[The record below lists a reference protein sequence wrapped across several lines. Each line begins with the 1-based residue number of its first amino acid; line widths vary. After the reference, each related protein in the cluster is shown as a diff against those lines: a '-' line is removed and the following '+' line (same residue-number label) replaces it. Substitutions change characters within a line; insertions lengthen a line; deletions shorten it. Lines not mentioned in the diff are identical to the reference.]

1 MIVLHHSSS
10 MSRGWPGE
18 ITMLWWSYL
27 LWSSYNK
34 ENAQESTWGSKHH
47 QAGHLI
53 FSDVQKNKKV
63 TYFDIRP
70 KNVRIASCQFRIR
83 KFLYEVPW
91 VFSNGCIEV
100 LHPFKNSAA
109 ERVASL
115 WATLSFSMGGLD
127 RDSRGLLAERERE
140 KRPLADTDLAQY
152 SCHLLLKSGID
163 YLQSVLLTLSFYV
176 ELDFRWWKYILVFRK
191 RLLTTVESRFR
202 KVRKKGRGWSKYE
215 KK

>member
-1 MIVLHHSSS
+1 MLGFPTLYYSIKLMIVLHHSSS

-27 LWSSYNK
+27 LLQG
-34 ENAQESTWGSKHH
+34 NAQESTLGSKHH

-140 KRPLADTDLAQY
+140 KRPLADTDLAQC

-163 YLQSVLLTLSFYV
+163 YLQTFSPCQFT
-176 ELDFRWWKYILVFRK
+176 
-191 RLLTTVESRFR
+191 
-202 KVRKKGRGWSKYE
+202 
-215 KK
+215 

>member
-1 MIVLHHSSS
+1 MHL
-10 MSRGWPGE
+10 
-18 ITMLWWSYL
+18 
-27 LWSSYNK
+27 
-34 ENAQESTWGSKHH
+34 GSKHH

-140 KRPLADTDLAQY
+140 RR
-152 SCHLLLKSGID
+152 G
-163 YLQSVLLTLSFYV
+163 LQLTLTWHSV
-176 ELDFRWWKYILVFRK
+176 VVTCCSNPE
-191 RLLTTVESRFR
+191 LTTYRPSHLVNLRR
-202 KVRKKGRGWSKYE
+202 T
-215 KK
+215 

>member
-1 MIVLHHSSS
+1 MVGDVKPDCKEMWNLTTVGDMPTPPKKPSQQLGFPTLYYSIKLMIVLHHSSS

-152 SCHLLLKSGID
+152 
-163 YLQSVLLTLSFYV
+163 V
-176 ELDFRWWKYILVFRK
+176 
-191 RLLTTVESRFR
+191 
-202 KVRKKGRGWSKYE
+202 
-215 KK
+215 